1 MEYRTIKTES
11 TSSRLEY
18 IDVAKAIGIIA
29 VMMSHGVGFPY
40 NIGYYFTAS
49 YMALFFFLSGYTY
62 KDSRTVKDN
71 IVRRLSKIGKAYFFY
86 SACLFIMTVASKV
99 VLHSGLTNDYL
110 LTAASGII
118 YSTHS
123 LYYPRTVEPNISFFL
138 VQNAPLWYLTCF
150 IVAGGLFDV
159 SINIAKKSGGYLGLS
174 SLVRLQHIY
183 LQTFQFGYLGEL
195 IQRLQVW
202 HSDIG

>member
-99 VLHSGLTNDYL
+99 VLHRVMKRG
-110 LTAASGII
+110 
-118 YSTHS
+118 
-123 LYYPRTVEPNISFFL
+123 
-138 VQNAPLWYLTCF
+138 
-150 IVAGGLFDV
+150 
-159 SINIAKKSGGYLGLS
+159 
-174 SLVRLQHIY
+174 
-183 LQTFQFGYLGEL
+183 QTL
-195 IQRLQVW
+195 
-202 HSDIG
+202 

>member
-1 MEYRTIKTES
+1 MEYRITKTEL
-11 TSSRLEY
+11 TSSRLDY

-29 VMMSHGVGFPY
+29 VMMSHSVGFPY
-40 NIGYYFTAS
+40 NTGYYFTAS

-71 IVRRLSKIGKAYFFY
+71 IVRRSSKMGKAYFFY

-99 VLHSGLTNDYL
+99 VLHSGLTKDYL

-138 VQNAPLWYLTCF
+138 VQNASLWYLTCF
-150 IVAGGLFDV
+150 ILAGELFDAA
-159 SINIAKKSGGYLGLS
+159 INIAKNHRGGGIWHYPHRYDGNIFTCRHSNSFTLG
-174 SLVRLQHIY
+174 
-183 LQTFQFGYLGEL
+183 
-195 IQRLQVW
+195 
-202 HSDIG
+202 D